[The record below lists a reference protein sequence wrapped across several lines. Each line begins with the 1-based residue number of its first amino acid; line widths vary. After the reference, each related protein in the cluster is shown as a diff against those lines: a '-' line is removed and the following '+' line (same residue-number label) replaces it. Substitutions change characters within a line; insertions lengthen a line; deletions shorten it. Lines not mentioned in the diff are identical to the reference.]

1 MKDTKEFINAYHDF
15 RESVDFSKD
24 GILPELENLIWYLL
38 MGIPR
43 VPADEDS
50 SGDAPMVAIDQ
61 RVTILK
67 AVFVEVNK
75 NQPDD
80 FINQGL
86 GRYDEAC
93 RMAKTLLQE
102 GSSAPNR
109 KSRRKR

>member
-1 MKDTKEFINAYHDF
+1 
-15 RESVDFSKD
+15 
-24 GILPELENLIWYLL
+24 

-43 VPADEDS
+43 VPADEES
-50 SGDAPMVAIDQ
+50 SGEAPMVAIDQ

-75 NQPDD
+75 NQTDD

-86 GRYDEAC
+86 DRYDEAC
-93 RMAKTLLQE
+93 KTAKTLLQE

-109 KSRRKR
+109 KSRRKK